1 MFTYALHFVL
11 RFCSSSLFWG
21 RGLQVIVFHITIF
34 YCAYLPM
41 YKSKKKYSYI
51 YIYNIFMNFTSAMKA
66 GVISVLPYSLLHCE
80 TWHRAGAQW
89 VILNGWMNKFWEVP
103 TFILWLLKQSVNRLI
118 ALVLEITAYCVTVFR
133 TLRFWNIFLLPI
145 EYIHSRKK
153 WCHSEPACVHAF
165 LFMSALP
172 LECHLSLWYKAYPT
186 CK

>member
-1 MFTYALHFVL
+1 
-11 RFCSSSLFWG
+11 
-21 RGLQVIVFHITIF
+21 
-34 YCAYLPM
+34 M

-153 WCHSEPACVHAF
+153 M
-165 LFMSALP
+165 MSLRTSM
-172 LECHLSLWYKAYPT
+172 CSCISLHVCTPSRVPSFSMI
-186 CK
+186 